1 MKPSGKNKSDWNN
14 SPTVKRKSSR
24 PEVTREQLA
33 RAIQRFQ
40 GTGGLIRTLPPQN
53 ANRRYS
59 VGGHLE
65 SGFENVIDS

>member
-1 MKPSGKNKSDWNN
+1 MKQRDKAKSEWNN
-14 SPTVKRKSSR
+14 APNGKRKSGSAMVSR
-24 PEVTREQLA
+24 DQLA
-33 RAIQRFQ
+33 RAIQSFEKQ
-40 GTGGLIRTLPPQN
+40 GGLIRTLPPQH